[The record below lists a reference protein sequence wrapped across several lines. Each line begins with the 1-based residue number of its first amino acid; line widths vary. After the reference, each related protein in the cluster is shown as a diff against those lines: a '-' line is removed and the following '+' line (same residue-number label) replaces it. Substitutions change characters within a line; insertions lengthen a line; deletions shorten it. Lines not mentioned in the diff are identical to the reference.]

1 MKHKF
6 TIKDLQQHS
15 FVFVL
20 AGGPFNWGWHSKE
33 DHYAGKKGIMLMFLS
48 MAGYHLHNTNNEVKL
63 KINQFIF
70 HSLSK

>member
-20 AGGPFNWGWHSKE
+20 AEGPFNWGWDSKE
-33 DHYAGKKGIMLMFLS
+33 DH
-48 MAGYHLHNTNNEVKL
+48 
-63 KINQFIF
+63 
-70 HSLSK
+70 